1 MGHVANMRELSMPKR
16 IEWIERLF
24 SRFAAY
30 YGARFHDMWGG
41 QRLDDVLAIWADELG
56 DLTPDEMVR
65 GVAAAK
71 IAKFPPTLPEFI
83 AMCRPPLDPESAFN
97 EAVQQMAL
105 RDQGRDA
112 WSHPAIYWSA
122 ATIGA
127 FDLRNASWSAI
138 KPRWSRVLQAELA
151 KGEWPAVPPRLD
163 ALPAPGSTTPDPARV
178 REFVDKSR
186 NLMTKNGDKQ
196 WAVDVENRWLAG
208 QEVPMLLRDMAEK
221 ALERKFPDR
230 SKAHRPDHADR
241 AAGDDSFEQPEEEQ
255 VVL

>member
-1 MGHVANMRELSMPKR
+1 MGDLASVRPLPNSWVDKLFQEL
-16 IEWIERLF
+16 
-24 SRFAAY
+24 Y
-30 YGARFHDMWGG
+30 VCYGKKFLDMWPDLEAAKVGWSHK
-41 QRLDDVLAIWADELG
+41 LADLSGDELR
-56 DLTPDEMVR
+56 R
-65 GVAAAK
+65 GYQALASRDW
-71 IAKFPPTLPEFI
+71 PPTLPEFRG
-83 AMCRPPLDPESAFN
+83 MCRPPLDPESAFN
-97 EAVQQMAL
+97 EAVHQMAL
-105 RDQGRDA
+105 RDQGRDQ

-163 ALPAPGSTTPDPARV
+163 ALPAPGATTPDPARV

-186 NLMTKNGDKQ
+186 NLMTKHGDKQ

-221 ALERKFPDR
+221 ALERKFPER
-230 SKAHRPDHADR
+230 SKAYRPDHADR